1 MQESYG
7 IEALMA
13 SYAIDSGCKTG
24 GKDGKEGKE
33 GKDDG
38 IFSQTTAAFHIEH
51 WLSI

>member
-13 SYAIDSGCKTG
+13 SYVIDSGCKTG

-38 IFSQTTAAFHIEH
+38 ILSQTTFAFQIDKL
-51 WLSI
+51 LSS

>member
-13 SYAIDSGCKTG
+13 TYVIESGCKTG

-38 IFSQTTAAFHIEH
+38 ILSQTTCAFHIAQ
-51 WLSI
+51 LLPV